1 LSPTFVVM
9 EISNLFFQSTLII
22 YVTTWFYQLSM
33 NDNLVNRLWK
43 KIWMTSIDFECFC
56 INYLCF
62 YFHYLSFN
70 VYSTDNK
77 HGVQRQVRR
86 CRRRFFLYIISN
98 ISAKPQVF
106 YYLVSD
112 AKIFDITFLCET
124 KRRVTLQQGWQ
135 LYIINYNNYHIILHC
150 T

>member
-1 LSPTFVVM
+1 MSPTFVVM

-22 YVTTWFYQLSM
+22 YVTTWFDQLSM

-56 INYLCF
+56 I
-62 YFHYLSFN
+62 HYLSFN

-86 CRRRFFLYIISN
+86 CRRRICLYIISN
-98 ISAKPQVF
+98 ISAKTQVF

-112 AKIFDITFLCET
+112 AKIFDIILGWPYFSVWDKTPRHT
-124 KRRVTLQQGWQ
+124 PTRVIIVYDQLQ
-135 LYIINYNNYHIILHC
+135 
-150 T
+150 